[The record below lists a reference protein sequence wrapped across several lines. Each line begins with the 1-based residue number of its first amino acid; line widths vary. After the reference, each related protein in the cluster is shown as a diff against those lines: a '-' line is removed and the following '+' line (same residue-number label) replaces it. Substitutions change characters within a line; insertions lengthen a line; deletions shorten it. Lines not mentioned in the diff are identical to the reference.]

1 MTFWALLILILLLS
15 ALVAYLGDRVAKWA
29 GKRHYR
35 LFGLRPRQTAT
46 LVAVFTG
53 VGIAL
58 FSYLG
63 FLLVFREAREVI
75 LEAQAIRAERDQL
88 RRERQVLLEAKA
100 AMEAEASRALAELNA
115 LREERKTLI
124 QALEQAGAVK
134 KRLEEEA
141 EALASQLKALE
152 GEQETLAKKRAAL
165 EAERQTLARL
175 LEERSRELADK
186 TAELSAKARELKAL
200 EERLTALQEAVRR
213 AEAEKAR
220 FSEERRRLQGEVLQ
234 ALARLEEARRQRQ
247 ALAQEV
253 EALKLSLSRARE
265 ELRQTEE
272 RVRNLLVQ
280 AEVLQGERSQLA
292 QSLLRLSQ
300 GLYLGEVRLGV
311 EEGKEALERVAERR
325 ALLQG
330 FRGVELLDL
339 PLGPGLAVLEGA
351 GYREGR
357 LLVRVRFY
365 PERKAF
371 AAGEVLAA
379 RTVLLSTPA
388 RNQEVLEA
396 LGEAVR
402 QKLLQAG
409 YAPEYATFPSPEELA
424 RGLSLLQG
432 RRGVVRVGVVA
443 AKDLWTTERPFLS
456 FQLLGGPPGPEVPL
470 PSRQVP

>member
-1 MTFWALLILILLLS
+1 MTFWALLILILLLA

-46 LVAVFTG
+46 LVAVLTG

-100 AMEAEASRALAELNA
+100 AMEAEASRTLAELHV
-115 LREERKTLI
+115 LREERKDLSR
-124 QALEQAGAVK
+124 ALEQANQVR

-141 EALASQLKALE
+141 KALASQVQALGRE
-152 GEQETLAKKRAAL
+152 RATL
-165 EAERQTLARL
+165 EAERQALSQL
-175 LEERSRELADK
+175 LEERNRA
-186 TAELSAKARELKAL
+186 LSERTRELKAL
-200 EERLTALQEAVRR
+200 ESRLLALQQAAER
-213 AEAEKAR
+213 AEGEKAR
-220 FSEERRRLQGEVLQ
+220 LLAERKRLQEEVLG

-247 ALAQEV
+247 ALAEEV
-253 EALKLSLSRARE
+253 EALKASLSKARE

-280 AEVLQGERSQLA
+280 AEVLQGERGQLA
-292 QSLLRLSQ
+292 QSLIRLSQ
-300 GLYLGEVRLGV
+300 GLYLGEVRLGA
-311 EEGKEALERVAERR
+311 EEGREALERVAERR

-330 FRGVELLDL
+330 FRGVELLEA
-339 PLGPGLAVLEGA
+339 PQGPGLAVLEGA

-379 RTVLLSTPA
+379 RTFRLSTQA
-388 RNQEVLEA
+388 RNQEALEG

-402 QKLLQAG
+402 QRLLQAG

-424 RGLSLLQG
+424 RGLALLQG
-432 RRGVVRVGVVA
+432 KRGVVRVGVVA
-443 AKDLWTTERPFLS
+443 AKELWTTERPLLS
-456 FQLLGGPPGPEVPL
+456 FQLLGGPPGPEVPV
-470 PSRQVP
+470 PTRQIP

>member
-1 MTFWALLILILLLS
+1 MTFWALLILILLLA

-46 LVAVFTG
+46 LVAVLTG

-100 AMEAEASRALAELNA
+100 AMEAEASRTLAELHV
-115 LREERKTLI
+115 LREERKDLSR
-124 QALEQAGAVK
+124 ALEQANQVR

-141 EALASQLKALE
+141 KALASQVQALGRE
-152 GEQETLAKKRAAL
+152 RATL
-165 EAERQTLARL
+165 EAERQALSQL
-175 LEERSRELADK
+175 LEERNRA
-186 TAELSAKARELKAL
+186 LSERTRELKAL
-200 EERLTALQEAVRR
+200 ESRLLALQQAAER
-213 AEAEKAR
+213 AEGEKAR
-220 FSEERRRLQGEVLQ
+220 LLAERKRLQEEVLG

-247 ALAQEV
+247 ALAEEV
-253 EALKLSLSRARE
+253 EALKASLSKARE

-280 AEVLQGERSQLA
+280 AEVLQGERGQLA
-292 QSLLRLSQ
+292 QSLIRLSQ
-300 GLYLGEVRLGV
+300 GLYLGEVRLGA
-311 EEGKEALERVAERR
+311 EEGREALERVAERR

-330 FRGVELLDL
+330 FRGVELLEA
-339 PLGPGLAVLEGA
+339 PQGPGLAVLEGA

-379 RTVLLSTPA
+379 RTFRLSTQA
-388 RNQEVLEA
+388 RNQEALEG

-402 QKLLQAG
+402 QRLLQAG

-424 RGLSLLQG
+424 RGLALLQG
-432 RRGVVRVGVVA
+432 KRGVVRVGVVA
-443 AKDLWTTERPFLS
+443 AKELWTTERPLLS
-456 FQLLGGPPGPEVPL
+456 FQLLGGPPGPEVP
-470 PSRQVP
+470 VPTR